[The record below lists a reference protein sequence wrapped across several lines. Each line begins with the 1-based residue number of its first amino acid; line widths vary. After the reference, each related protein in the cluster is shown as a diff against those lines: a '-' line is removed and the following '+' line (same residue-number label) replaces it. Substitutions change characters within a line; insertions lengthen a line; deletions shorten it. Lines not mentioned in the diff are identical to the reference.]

1 MSQSDYIKH
10 KKISNIIPSQ
20 LPNILN
26 NKDYVDYKQYYLVN
40 TIENTK
46 ENYNIVTIP
55 NTQNV
60 FNMNLRVSNCE
71 NKLKCQNDRASNM
84 AYQRTCF
91 PIMKAPGLSV
101 PSNYIKDI
109 TYEPCEC
116 NYTLNKMR
124 GIA

>member
-46 ENYNIVTIP
+46 ENYNIATIP

-60 FNMNLRVSNCE
+60 FNMNLRVSNC
-71 NKLKCQNDRASNM
+71 KQ
-84 AYQRTCF
+84 
-91 PIMKAPGLSV
+91 
-101 PSNYIKDI
+101 IKMS
-109 TYEPCEC
+109 
-116 NYTLNKMR
+116 K
-124 GIA
+124 